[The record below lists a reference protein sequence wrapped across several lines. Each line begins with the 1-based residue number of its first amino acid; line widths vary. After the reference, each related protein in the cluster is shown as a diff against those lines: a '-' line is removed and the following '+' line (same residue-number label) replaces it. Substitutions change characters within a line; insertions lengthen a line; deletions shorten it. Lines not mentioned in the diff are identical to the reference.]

1 MEFSKIIF
9 ILLTTVLLTSCATK
23 KVAFTSDIQKEHN
36 FPEVTLKRI
45 QFYTSSEILLVRVK
59 QDGEVRVT
67 DGKLILE
74 NNKDIERIVIKK
86 NTPCVLEQIVDG
98 NKFLF
103 SFEYGNEKVLLFGNN
118 GDGYFSLMSKNW
130 KNGVGVITYANRTY
144 ATTNGNVYLMIQAK
158 NLNKLKAKQRT
169 VGGRKV

>member
-1 MEFSKIIF
+1 MEPNKFIL
-9 ILLTTVLLTSCATK
+9 ILLTTLLLTSCATK
-23 KVAFTSDIQKEHN
+23 KVAFTSEIQKEHN

-45 QFYTSSEILLVRVK
+45 QFYTSSEILLVRMK

-74 NNKDIERIVIKK
+74 NNQDVERIIIKK
-86 NTPCVLEQIVDG
+86 NTPCVLEQIVDN

-118 GDGYFSLMSKNW
+118 GEGYFSLMSKNW
-130 KNGVGVITYANRTY
+130 KNGIGVISYANKTY

-158 NLNKLKAKQRT
+158 NLNKMKAKQRT